1 MEGTLFLLHVY
12 SESCSHEIFIFT
24 AAQNLASL
32 KELTDGKRLVE
43 VHSYIEGRLYPLP
56 RFLQDTSSTRAYLKN
71 FYDYAVGMMTFT
83 ASQTLP
89 TELYYLV
96 CDYEGRSVDPV
107 AVALQMYFKEP
118 SLEHKTQMVKN
129 YLLEQYGNDDLLP
142 YLNVEKLYADKLKTE
157 PVELESPV
165 TEEIYK
171 YLPLEKSK

>member
-24 AAQNLASL
+24 AAQNLTSL

-43 VHSYIEGRLYPLP
+43 VHSYIQGRLYPLP
-56 RFLQDTSSTRAYLKN
+56 KFLQDVSSASAYLKKL
-71 FYDYAVGMMTFT
+71 YDYATGMRTFA
-83 ASQTLP
+83 ASQKLP

-96 CDYEGRSVDPV
+96 CEYEGRAVDPI
-107 AVALQMYFKEP
+107 AIALQIYLKEP
-118 SLEHKTQMVKN
+118 SFSNKAQMARS
-129 YLLEQYGNDDLLP
+129 YLFEQYGDDDLLP